1 MAILKLQP
9 ERISAT
15 GGSVVVNTNIDLK
28 GKTTIDADAAVQING
43 NLNVEN
49 SPASNIVLNNNDTI
63 ASAGKLSLNA
73 GTLALNGLLQVGE
86 IAAANGNVSVAGTT
100 NLNGKTT
107 IADTVAATIN
117 GTMNINN
124 ADSSVTLNNNDEIA
138 GTVNLKSG
146 NLTLDGLTT
155 SGTINADG
163 GNVTVN
169 NNTVL
174 NGVTTIA
181 NAANVAINGTLNVNN
196 SASQIALNSTSDT
209 IDKTNGKSLSLQ
221 AGQLTLTDFTTEG
234 EIAASGGK
242 VIINGSNELKG
253 KTTIDRLADLDVK
266 GTLGIN
272 NADSNVIIDSTD
284 KLTGIVKLADGN
296 VTVDGITTSGA
307 IYADGGVLTVNGNT
321 STTQVIQNFVKL

>member
-1 MAILKLQP
+1 M
-9 ERISAT
+9 
-15 GGSVVVNTNIDLK
+15 
-28 GKTTIDADAAVQING
+28 QING

-49 SPASNIVLNNNDTI
+49 SASNIVLNNNDTI

-73 GTLALNGLLQVGE
+73 GTLALNGFTTSGE

-124 ADSSVTLNNNDEIA
+124 ADSSVTLNNNDEIT

-209 IDKTNGKSLSLQ
+209 IDKTNGKFSLQ
-221 AGQLTLTDFTTEG
+221 AGQLTLTDFY
-234 EIAASGGK
+234 
-242 VIINGSNELKG
+242 N
-253 KTTIDRLADLDVK
+253 RR
-266 GTLGIN
+266 
-272 NADSNVIIDSTD
+272 
-284 KLTGIVKLADGN
+284 
-296 VTVDGITTSGA
+296 
-307 IYADGGVLTVNGNT
+307 
-321 STTQVIQNFVKL
+321 